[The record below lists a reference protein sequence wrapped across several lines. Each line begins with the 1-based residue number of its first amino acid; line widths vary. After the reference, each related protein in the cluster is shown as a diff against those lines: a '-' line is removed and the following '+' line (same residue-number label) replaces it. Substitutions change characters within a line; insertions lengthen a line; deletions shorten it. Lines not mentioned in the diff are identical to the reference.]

1 MEGFITIFSITP
13 PQKDGFSLPN
23 NLVLMKQ
30 VFSNFSLPFLNVYL
44 VLYVLKHEC
53 WLHGV
58 HNTDFEF
65 SKFAILIGPST
76 RMDVDLKG
84 HL

>member
-1 MEGFITIFSITP
+1 MP
-13 PQKDGFSLPN
+13 PLWRGLLLYLVIPPTQKGGSSLPN

-30 VFSNFSLPFLNVYL
+30 VFSKFNLPFLNAYL

-65 SKFAILIGPST
+65 SKFANFDWFINLNGC
-76 RMDVDLKG
+76 
-84 HL
+84 

>member
-1 MEGFITIFSITP
+1 MGGLLLYLVITS
-13 PQKDGFSLPN
+13 PQKDGSSLSN
-23 NLVLMKQ
+23 NLVLIKQ
-30 VFSNFSLPFLNVYL
+30 VFSNFNLPFLNAYL

-65 SKFAILIGPST
+65 SKFANIDWSINLEGC
-76 RMDVDLKG
+76 
-84 HL
+84 